1 MRMHLFL
8 RMIVWDTGELSFVTV
23 MAWSPID
30 HCSSPAEAEA
40 VGIRLAATLNTRTVL
55 EGDCQHVG
63 NVLTKGVRDRSQASF
78 PLTEGRI
85 ITESIENLKILK
97 IPRSTNRAV
106 IYT

>member
-1 MRMHLFL
+1 
-8 RMIVWDTGELSFVTV
+8 

-30 HCSSPAEAEA
+30 RCSSPAEAEA
-40 VGIRLAATLNTRTVL
+40 VDALKGIRLAATLNTRTIL

-63 NVLTKGVRDRSQASF
+63 NVLTKWVQDRSQASF
-78 PLTEGRI
+78 PLTEGHI
-85 ITESIENLKILK
+85 ITESVENLKILK